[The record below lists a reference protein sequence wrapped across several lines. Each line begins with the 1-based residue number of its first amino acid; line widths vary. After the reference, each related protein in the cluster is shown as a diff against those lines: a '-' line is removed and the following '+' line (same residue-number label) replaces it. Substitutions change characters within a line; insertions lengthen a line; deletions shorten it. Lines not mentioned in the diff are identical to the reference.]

1 MAGMTE
7 GKSWWRAIG
16 VVILIGLLLRGALL
30 CRSLAR
36 GALDD
41 PDNYLAIARALVEG
55 SGFAIDGRPT
65 AYRPPLYPL
74 LLAPFAGALGARAD
88 WGVAALHLVLSAG
101 TIVLTALA
109 ARAWWHSPPVGL
121 FAAAV
126 VACDPVLVAQARSV
140 MTETLA
146 AFLFA
151 AVLAA
156 LITPGKWGIGLGGL
170 FLGLSALC
178 RPSAWPV
185 VWVVAL
191 ASVVARPG
199 SSRER
204 LGRGCSLLVIP
215 LVVAAPWALRNALV
229 FGEPVWT
236 TTHGG
241 YTLFLANNPVY
252 YDEVV
257 RGPAGAVWSG
267 DNQWLWWDSVNRST
281 RGMTEPQADRALL
294 AQAVRVI
301 ATRPGDFS
309 LATVARLGRFWGL
322 APAAAVYS
330 GPLRLLA
337 ALWTAPLWAAF
348 LAGLVRRETWD
359 WPRVSAPAVVIGLC
373 LVHSVYWT
381 DQRMRAPI
389 VPAVA
394 VVAAGCLAR
403 FKNFSHDSAG
413 RGGVRATPS
422 KKIGNSYGFCCSN
435 PGETLVL

>member
-1 MAGMTE
+1 MTE
-7 GKSWWRAIG
+7 GKSWWWALG

-36 GALDD
+36 GPLAD
-41 PDNYLAIARALVEG
+41 PDNYLAIARALAEG

-74 LLAPFAGALGARAD
+74 VLAPLARALGTRAE
-88 WGVAALHLVLSAG
+88 WGVAGLHLVLSAG

-109 ARAWWHSPPVGL
+109 ARASWHSPPGGL
-121 FAAAV
+121 LAAAI
-126 VACDPVLVAQARSV
+126 VACDPVLVAQTRSV

-156 LITPGKWGIGLGGL
+156 LTGPGKRGIGVAGL
-170 FLGLSALC
+170 CLGLSAHC

-185 VWVVAL
+185 VWVVAF

-199 SSRER
+199 SWRER
-204 LGRGCSLLVIP
+204 LGRGCALLVIP
-215 LVVAAPWALRNALV
+215 LVVTAPWAIRNALV

-281 RGMTEPQADRALL
+281 RGMTEPQADRALR
-294 AQAVRVI
+294 AQAIGVMK
-301 ATRPGDFS
+301 TRPGDFAR
-309 LATVARLGRFWGL
+309 ATVARLGRFWGL
-322 APAAAVYS
+322 APAAAVYP
-330 GPLRLLA
+330 GQLRLLA

-348 LAGLVRRETWD
+348 VLGLVRRETWD
-359 WPRVSAPAVVIGLC
+359 WPRVSAPAVVVGLC

-381 DQRMRAPI
+381 DQRMRAPT

-403 FKNFSHDSAG
+403 FKKFSHDSSG
-413 RGGVRATPS
+413 RGGGLATPS

>member
-7 GKSWWRAIG
+7 GKSWWWSIG

-36 GALDD
+36 GDLED

-74 LLAPFAGALGARAD
+74 LLAPLAGVLGARAD

-101 TIVLTALA
+101 TIVLTAMA
-109 ARAWWHSPPVGL
+109 ARAWWHSAPVGL
-121 FAAAV
+121 FAAAI

-156 LITPGKWGIGLGGL
+156 LSGPGKTGIGLGGL
-170 FLGLSALC
+170 CLGLSALC

-185 VWVVAL
+185 VWVLSLAAL
-191 ASVVARPG
+191 IAQPG
-199 SSRER
+199 SRR
-204 LGRGCSLLVIP
+204 KRVGRSAALLALP
-215 LVVAAPWALRNALV
+215 LVVAAPWCLRNARV
-229 FGEPVWT
+229 YGVPVWT

-257 RGPAGAVWSG
+257 NGPPGAVWMG
-267 DNQWLWWDSVNRST
+267 HNQWLWWDSVNRLT
-281 RGMTEPQADRALL
+281 RGLTEPQADGKLRASALE
-294 AQAVRVI
+294 VI
-301 ATRPGDFS
+301 AARPVDFLRAS
-309 LATVARLGRFWGL
+309 VARLKRFWGL
-322 APAAAVYS
+322 APAAAIY
-330 GPLRLLA
+330 PPALRFIA
-337 ALWTAPLWAAF
+337 ALWTAPLWAALVLG
-348 LAGLVRRETWD
+348 LARRNAWC
-359 WPRVSAPAVVIGLC
+359 WPRVSAPMIIVALSAV
-373 LVHSVYWT
+373 HTVYWT

-389 VPAVA
+389 VPAIA
-394 VVAAGCLAR
+394 VVAAGASVPLKSR
-403 FKNFSHDSAG
+403 SS
-413 RGGVRATPS
+413 GVS
-422 KKIGNSYGFCCSN
+422 VSEK
-435 PGETLVL
+435 